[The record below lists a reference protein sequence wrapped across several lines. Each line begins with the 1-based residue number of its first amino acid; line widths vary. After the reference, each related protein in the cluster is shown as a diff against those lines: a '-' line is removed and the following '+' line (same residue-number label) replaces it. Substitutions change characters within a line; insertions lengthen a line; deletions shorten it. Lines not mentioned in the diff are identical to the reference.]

1 MKSIPSMS
9 LKTKAMKSLGRKIL
23 CVLLSGVFFGDTIA
37 WAEAPIL
44 PDTKAPGNRYPL
56 VQETANGIPLVNI
69 SAPTAGGVSRNDYE
83 RFNIPTKGAIL
94 NNSYTLSKT
103 ELAGYVQ
110 GNANMAQ
117 GPAKII
123 VNQVTSGNPTTMNGF
138 LEVAGHKADVIIANP
153 NGITVNGG
161 GFINTARAIL
171 TTGKPEY
178 DNKERLKDFR
188 IDNDATIL
196 ITGNGLNGKKA
207 DTLELYTRAAE
218 IKAAIFG
225 NTVHVTTGANVID
238 ANTGKVTAIEGKG
251 KKPEIAIDVKD
262 LGGMYAGRIF
272 LIGNE
277 KGLPIDIKGAIESQH
292 MVLDN
297 QGNLYHAGTTHSTE
311 DMTIHAKDIQN
322 TGTMAASGNMTLR
335 ADGQITNDKTIG
347 SVGNMAITANQ
358 VTNHKTIASE
368 KDLSITTTSEEENA
382 LDNSNSE
389 ILANGN
395 VTIQASHT
403 DNLNGNIA
411 SGSTLSIQGKTLNNS
426 QGKLTAYG
434 SNTISVSDKLEN
446 EQGLIA
452 ANENISI
459 SSDLIHNAQG
469 TITAGQNETITTK
482 DIQLDGK
489 LAAGNNLTI
498 TTDNDITNDS
508 AKENYG
514 ITQADGNL
522 TISAKGNLTNS
533 KKLESKGTLTLN
545 AKDISNKE
553 SGEINGG
560 SVSITSTTLTNRGL
574 VSADQANT
582 ITTDILQNIA
592 TGRIY
597 GEDITLHAKTLENR
611 KDKVLEEKLAAAM
624 KDLKQKEQDL
634 DDAFAIDVTAFKSD
648 SEKENYFKEIENKQA
663 AYAASKA
670 AVDAILADMAQV
682 KSATIAARNDMII
695 TGDTLLNSA
704 SSLLYAGGD
713 MAISEAKDITNQ
725 GADIKAQGNMSLTAP
740 TITNENEAFS
750 AKRVWT
756 SHTTNPNRIRIDQQ
770 GHPEQGQVFDE
781 SEFSEL
787 GSGYGAYHNKGIT
800 PKTLYEE
807 AGYDKIEQITEEERK
822 DGENPVPDD
831 LVGKEAP
838 NYDYNDP
845 IFKELGVK
853 SMDTPRPGYDDP
865 KQADWDK
872 QYKEILNQLNEK
884 IKAYNEEAKAYNDSI
899 GAIESKAIKYYT
911 IIRTTTHTSEKQVQ
925 ETKAGNISSGKDMI
939 LSGNVTNENSR
950 ITAGSTLTANSGT
963 LDNIAEKNQ
972 VQKITFGTTQESY
985 TKRKHRPHKAWRR
998 HYRDQIFKTP
1008 QKELDNPTSLD
1019 VGSYEGN
1026 TGKNPNKEDITQT
1039 MRDNVQQHLN
1049 PFATGK
1055 ETNPGSTAGKE
1066 TGGTLSFIPDSSLYK
1081 LHPEEKAKYLIETD
1095 PAFTNKKTFLSS
1107 DYMYNQLLWDN
1118 DKVNKRLGDGFY
1130 EQELIRN
1137 QVTQLTGMRYLNGY
1151 TNDEEEYKAL
1161 MDAGIA
1167 YAKEYNLKPGIALTK
1182 ELIAA
1187 LTSDMV
1193 WLETTTVT
1201 VNGKT
1206 YTVLYPHVYL
1216 KASTAKALTE
1226 DGSLISANTLITD
1239 TKGTLT
1245 NQGTLKGNTIVVKSK
1260 NIVNTG
1266 TIFGNNLS
1274 LKASQ
1279 DILQSG
1285 IIEGEDRISLDAGRN
1300 ITMKNTIQHGK
1311 NQDILDTT
1319 AGIAVKGKEGVLLM
1333 QAGQDITMTGA
1344 TLAAL
1349 GKNGSMI
1356 FSAGH
1361 NLTMDTDSLEA
1372 KKDMTENSDNYIR
1385 TYRKTET
1392 ANTLTAGKD
1401 ISLISGNDI
1410 KARSTTVASENGQI
1424 SMKAADDVTIENGY
1438 NKAMDDYG
1446 LKYKESG
1453 FLSHKTT
1460 AIKSHDESKTAIGSM
1475 LSGDKISITSIGN
1488 TTITASNV
1496 VGTNDVSITS
1506 GKNTTITSAEEVEQ
1520 HDYEKR
1526 VKKSG
1531 LLSGGGLGFTIGT
1544 EKRKDQYSDADL
1556 LQKAST
1562 VGSVSGNVSIES
1574 GNKTEVG
1581 ASAVLAGKNISIT
1594 GENVQISSKDNVY
1607 HSDEKHEYRKSGLTV
1622 SVGGDTIK
1630 ALQKVEA
1637 PLAKATA
1644 VSDNRLKALYGY
1656 EAYDTVKSDLKGE
1669 NSALKDLSSGKVHLA
1684 VSVGIGSTSS
1694 QSENHSVR
1702 TEAQGST
1709 LSAGENVSIQ
1719 AKSDM
1724 EIKGSAVEGEN
1735 VTWHVGQNLTIT
1747 SAEETQQQNMTESS
1761 KGGSLGVSI
1770 SAHAPITVE
1779 GSLYAGKGKENDT
1792 SVSYKESTIQARNE
1806 LTSHSGKDTNLI
1818 GSTLSGGKVTMNI
1831 GGNMNITS
1839 QQASHHYTSENASA
1853 GMHVSTLPGK
1863 VNLTGNASRGSM
1875 RSDFDSVTSQS
1886 GIHAGS
1892 DGYEITVKE
1901 NTRLKGGL
1909 IDSVANAD
1917 KNRLTTGTLAWE
1929 DMKNSADYKAGGLG
1943 ISYASKDEGTKLN
1956 ERGLTPSISP
1966 AIRGSA
1972 DSTTKSAVS
1981 EGTITIIDRE
1991 HQKQDISKLNRDT
2004 KNSLN
2009 QLQEIFDKSK
2019 IEEKQELIGMLE
2031 KYGNQA
2037 IHTYAESKGWKD
2049 GSTEKMLLHGAF
2061 GALMGDMAGGSA
2073 ATGALSGGVNEYV
2086 MGYLTKEKGEDW
2098 VQKHPDTV
2106 QWIAAGVGAALGN
2119 LTDGDMAEA
2128 VNTALAATKWNK
2140 LAYESMTKADIKDL
2154 LRKANGNQMSDKEIE
2169 GLLTDIIS
2177 IVNKIDPEAAQSKY
2191 YEYGN
2196 AEAVNAVKECLKEH
2210 GISDENIT
2218 SFMNEYKKVYREAV
2232 KKDIELFKKRTG
2244 IDLAKHLIDSS
2255 VRKGTFELPGL
2266 LVTANRNHSLLEEC
2280 EHSDMYEAQRDL
2292 ERNLDADLIESRREL
2307 GTKIAAES
2315 PAWANENYG
2324 GLKIVGFVGAEVAEK
2339 MANTPIASKFLRYSL
2354 EGSGELLSFEHDSD
2368 VSKDLEQSDVL
2379 AAKVRELSQNL
2390 KPGEKK
2396 YFYSSMDF
2404 NGGKMNPPRDQQLA
2418 YGKVKLAISI
2428 EKDAKGNITY
2438 SGKVGDTYN
2447 FDWHTVNQSSYKN
2460 EHIKLIMNNGAVL
2473 YQEIGALQPFN
2484 WTASIS
2490 GHVHGGNEK

>member
-1 MKSIPSMS
+1 MS

-44 PDTKAPGNRYPL
+44 PDTTAPGNRYPL

-196 ITGNGLNGKKA
+196 INGNGLNGKKA

-218 IKAAIFG
+218 IEAAIWG
-225 NTVHVTTGANVID
+225 NTVNVTTGTNVID
-238 ANTGKVTAIEGKG
+238 ANTGKVSAIEGKG
-251 KKPEIAIDVKD
+251 KNPEIAIDVKD

-335 ADGQITNDKTIG
+335 ADGQVVNDKTIG

-403 DNLNGNIA
+403 NNLNGNIA

-498 TTDNDITNDS
+498 TTDHDITNDS

-582 ITTDILQNIA
+582 ITTDTLQNIA

-611 KDKVLEEKLAAAM
+611 KDKVLEEKLSAAM

-634 DDAFAIDVTAFKSD
+634 DDAFAIDVTAFKSN

-663 AYAASKA
+663 AYAASKE

-682 KSATIAARNDMII
+682 KSATIAARNGMII

-770 GHPEQGQVFDE
+770 DHPEQGQVFDE

-822 DGENPVPDD
+822 DGEKPVPDD
-831 LVGKEAP
+831 EVGKEAP

-853 SMDTPRPGYDDP
+853 SMDTPRPGYNDP
-865 KQADWDK
+865 KQTDWDK

-899 GAIESKAIKYYT
+899 GAIKSKAIKYYT

-925 ETKAGNISSGKDMI
+925 ETKAGTISSGKDMI
-939 LSGNVTNENSR
+939 LTGNVTNEDSR
-950 ITAGSTLTANSGT
+950 ITAGSTLTTTGGT

-972 VQKITFGTTQESY
+972 AQRITFGTTQESY
-985 TKRKHRPHKAWRR
+985 TKKKHWPHKAWRR

-1026 TGKNPNKEDITQT
+1026 TGKKPNKEDITQT
-1039 MRDNVQQHLN
+1039 MRDNVQQNLN

-1066 TGGTLSFIPDSSLYK
+1066 TGGTQSFIPDSSLYK

-1182 ELIAA
+1182 EQIAA
-1187 LTSDMV
+1187 LTSDIV

-1245 NQGTLKGNTIVVKSK
+1245 NQGTLKGNTIITKSK
-1260 NIVNTG
+1260 NIVNKG
-1266 TIFGNNLS
+1266 TIFGNDIS

-1279 DILQSG
+1279 DIVHSG
-1285 IIEGEDRISLDAGRN
+1285 IIEGENKILLDAGRN
-1300 ITMKNTIQHGK
+1300 ILMKDTVQHGK

-1410 KARSTTVASENGQI
+1410 KARSTTVASENGQV

-1818 GSTLSGGKVTMNI
+1818 GSTLIGGKVTMNI

-1886 GIHAGS
+1886 GIHAGN

-1943 ISYASKDEGTKLN
+1943 ISYASKDEGTRLN

-1991 HQKQDISKLNRDT
+1991 HQKQDILKLNRDT

-2009 QLQEIFDKSK
+2009 QLQEIFDKTK
-2019 IEEKQELIGMLE
+2019 VEEKQELVGMLE

-2086 MGYLTKEKGEDW
+2086 MGYLTKTKGEDW
-2098 VQKHPDTV
+2098 MQKHPDTV
-2106 QWIAAGVGAALGN
+2106 QWISMGVASTLGKLAN
-2119 LTDGDMAEA
+2119 GSVSEVADI
-2128 VNTALAATKWNK
+2128 ALAGTKWN
-2140 LAYESMTKADIKDL
+2140 YYGSRKDE
-2154 LRKANGNQMSDKEIE
+2154 KGN
-2169 GLLTDIIS
+2169 IS
-2177 IVNKIDPEAAQSKY
+2177 
-2191 YEYGN
+2191 GM
-2196 AEAVNAVKECLKEH
+2196 
-2210 GISDENIT
+2210 G
-2218 SFMNEYKKVYREAV
+2218 
-2232 KKDIELFKKRTG
+2232 
-2244 IDLAKHLIDSS
+2244 
-2255 VRKGTFELPGL
+2255 
-2266 LVTANRNHSLLEEC
+2266 
-2280 EHSDMYEAQRDL
+2280 
-2292 ERNLDADLIESRREL
+2292 
-2307 GTKIAAES
+2307 KIAALLQPDGTYQYVTNVNGTDIPINREDLYKYTSVWIEDPKS
-2315 PAWANENYG
+2315 PGMGYTY
-2324 GLKIVGFVGAEVAEK
+2324 I
-2339 MANTPIASKFLRYSL
+2339 I
-2354 EGSGELLSFEHDSD
+2354 
-2368 VSKDLEQSDVL
+2368 
-2379 AAKVRELSQNL
+2379 
-2390 KPGEKK
+2390 
-2396 YFYSSMDF
+2396 
-2404 NGGKMNPPRDQQLA
+2404 NGDDGDT
-2418 YGKVKLAISI
+2418 Y
-2428 EKDAKGNITY
+2428 Y
-2438 SGKVGDTYN
+2438 SGTFKDERFDKQNRSMIYLGVDNWNEMESIIPGFSKTDKVGDKIFPELSKVDELKAYSWSKSLASNALSEKVNMVPNELVKQNWGGSLFKYFTKAGGIVGVPLTLN
-2447 FDWHTVNQSSYKN
+2447 DMRDDW
-2460 EHIKLIMNNGAVL
+2460 NNYSGYRLWLAWGSDGLPLFGGFAAGKSFGIIGAVG
-2473 YQEIGALQPFN
+2473 GAMAGDRAKDGIKDKIPTDQDIQL
-2484 WTASIS
+2484 TKGSS
-2490 GHVHGGNEK
+2490 KGK

>member
-1 MKSIPSMS
+1 MSI
-9 LKTKAMKSLGRKIL
+9 KTKAMKSLGRKIL

-44 PDTKAPGNRYPL
+44 PDTTAPGNRCPL

-218 IKAAIFG
+218 IEAAIFG

-311 DMTIHAKDIQN
+311 DMTIHAKTIQN
-322 TGTMAASGNMTLR
+322 TGTMASSGHMRLQ
-335 ADGQITNDKTIG
+335 ADGQITNDKIMG

-482 DIQLDGK
+482 DIQMDGK

-498 TTDNDITNDS
+498 TTDHDITNDS

-533 KKLESKGTLTLN
+533 KKQESKGTLTLS

-624 KDLKQKEQDL
+624 KDLKQKEKDL
-634 DDAFAIDVTAFKSD
+634 DDAFAIDVTAFKSN

-670 AVDAILADMAQV
+670 TVDAILADMAQV

-725 GADIKAQGNMSLTAP
+725 GADIKAQGNISLTAP

-770 GHPEQGQVFDE
+770 DHPEQGQVFDE

-822 DGENPVPDD
+822 DGETPVPDD
-831 LVGKEAP
+831 LVGQEAP

-899 GAIESKAIKYYT
+899 GAIESKAIKNYT

-985 TKRKHRPHKAWRR
+985 TKKKHWPHKAWRR
-998 HYRDQIFKTP
+998 HYRDPIFMTP

-1049 PFATGK
+1049 PFTTGK

-1167 YAKEYNLKPGIALTK
+1167 YAKEYNLKSGISLTK
-1182 ELIAA
+1182 EQMAS

-1206 YTVLYPHVYL
+1206 YDVLYPHVYL
-1216 KASTAKALTE
+1216 KAGSEKKIAA
-1226 DGSLISANTLITD
+1226 DGSLISANQLIMEA
-1239 TKGTLT
+1239 K
-1245 NQGTLKGNTIVVKSK
+1245 NQLANSGVLMGNSILMQGKD
-1260 NIVNTG
+1260 IVNRGMIYSDTVQ
-1266 TIFGNNLS
+1266 
-1274 LKASQ
+1274 LKASH
-1279 DILQSG
+1279 DIKESG
-1285 IIEGEDRISLDAGRN
+1285 IIHAEKQVSLTADNN
-1300 ITMKNTIQHGK
+1300 ITLQDTVLHEK
-1311 NQDILDTT
+1311 NQDVLHTT
-1319 AGIAVKGKEGVLLM
+1319 VGIAVKGKDGVLLM
-1333 QAGQDITMTGA
+1333 EAGKDIHLTGA
-1344 TLAAL
+1344 TLEAL
-1349 GKNGSMI
+1349 GDNGSLI
-1356 FSAGH
+1356 LKAGNNIH
-1361 NLTMDTDSLEA
+1361 LDTDSLEA

-1392 ANTLTAGKD
+1392 ANTLAAGKN
-1401 ISLISGNDI
+1401 ITLAAGENLS
-1410 KARSTTVASENGQI
+1410 ARNTTVLSENGQI
-1424 SMKAADDVTIENGY
+1424 TVAAKGDVNLENGY
-1438 NKAMDDYG
+1438 NESRDDYG
-1446 LKYKESG
+1446 LKYKERG
-1453 FLSHKTT
+1453 LLSSKTT
-1460 AIKSHDESKTAIGSM
+1460 TIKSRDESKTVTAST
-1475 LSGDKISITSIGN
+1475 LSGDAVQITAGGNTNMTGSQVIGTHDVAISSGKDTSI
-1488 TTITASNV
+1488 S
-1496 VGTNDVSITS
+1496 
-1506 GKNTTITSAEEVEQ
+1506 SAEEYEQ
-1520 HDYEKR
+1520 HDYAKQF
-1526 VKKSG
+1526 KKSG
-1531 LLSGGGLGFTIGT
+1531 LLSGGGLGFTLGT
-1544 EKRKDQYSDADL
+1544 EKRKDQYRDADV
-1556 LQKAST
+1556 LQKGST
-1562 VGSVSGNVSIES
+1562 VGSISGNVTITSDKDIHV
-1574 GNKTEVG
+1574 N
-1581 ASAVLAGKNISIT
+1581 ASDIIAGKDISMT
-1594 GENVQISSKDNVY
+1594 GENVNISSKDNIY
-1607 HSDEKHEYRKSGLTV
+1607 HSEEKHEYKKSGLTV
-1622 SVGGDTIK
+1622 SVGGATIDAINSVVQPITRASEVKDKRLAGLYAVKAGQEAGQIAKTYKSQQDVIDSLYDKAGKESELWAKGKDWEKADQMKDNQLGGKNTLTLNVGLGSSHSQSESHSETKEAVGSHVSATGDVTIK
-1630 ALQKVEA
+1630 ATKE
-1637 PLAKATA
+1637 
-1644 VSDNRLKALYGY
+1644 DIR
-1656 EAYDTVKSDLKGE
+1656 
-1669 NSALKDLSSGKVHLA
+1669 
-1684 VSVGIGSTSS
+1684 
-1694 QSENHSVR
+1694 
-1702 TEAQGST
+1702 
-1709 LSAGENVSIQ
+1709 
-1719 AKSDM
+1719 
-1724 EIKGSAVEGEN
+1724 IKGSQVNGEK
-1735 VTWHVGQNLTIT
+1735 VTLNAKKNINISAAENSNSTNESTKSSGASIGASIGVGGLQGISASYGKANGHVKENETTYEKSQVTANKDLIFSSVKNTTIT
-1747 SAEETQQQNMTESS
+1747 
-1761 KGGSLGVSI
+1761 GSEM
-1770 SAHAPITVE
+1770 A
-1779 GSLYAGKGKENDT
+1779 
-1792 SVSYKESTIQARNE
+1792 
-1806 LTSHSGKDTNLI
+1806 
-1818 GSTLSGGKVTMNI
+1818 GGKVTGYV
-1831 GGNMNITS
+1831 GGNLSIETKQDEKNYEEKNSSTGLSVNYSMKNGKTSISGGISKDNIHSNYESATD
-1839 QQASHHYTSENASA
+1839 QAGIRAKEE
-1853 GMHVSTLPGK
+1853 G
-1863 VNLTGNASRGSM
+1863 
-1875 RSDFDSVTSQS
+1875 FDIS
-1886 GIHAGS
+1886 
-1892 DGYEITVKE
+1892 VKE
-1901 NTRLKGGL
+1901 NTNLKGGV
-1909 IDSVANAD
+1909 IDSAASKD
-1917 KNRLTTGTLAWE
+1917 KNTLTTGTLSWE
-1929 DMKNSADYKAGGLG
+1929 DKENKADYKAGGMG
-1943 ISYASKDEGTKLN
+1943 VSYSPNNKSSKLN
-1956 ERGLTPSISP
+1956 QRGLTPNLTP
-1966 AIRGSA
+1966 TVKDNA
-1972 DSTTKSAVS
+1972 DSTTKSAVA
-1981 EGTITIIDRE
+1981 EGTIHITNKE
-1991 HQKQDISKLNRDT
+1991 KQKQDISSLNRDT

-2009 QLQEIFDKSK
+2009 QLQEIFSK
-2019 IEEKQELIGMLE
+2019 AKVEERQELRGILEQYGNEFIHQYSEKKGWIDGSSEKTALHALWSGLMSQMSGGNAFSGSVSGGMNEFVLGYLEKAEGKEWMLE
-2031 KYGNQA
+2031 
-2037 IHTYAESKGWKD
+2037 
-2049 GSTEKMLLHGAF
+2049 
-2061 GALMGDMAGGSA
+2061 
-2073 ATGALSGGVNEYV
+2073 
-2086 MGYLTKEKGEDW
+2086 
-2098 VQKHPDTV
+2098 HPDLV
-2106 QWIAAGVGAALGN
+2106 QAVSVGLGATLGTLTGDIANSAYTTHMGTKWNQYENYPHMKEQIEKELETEDYKGLPVGAAKVIYTDETQQHGVIIVKDSASSGRIIDLNSITGAGEAFGYLYDNGELHAYQENKGYYPTGHPNAEKSYYNLGEQ
-2119 LTDGDMAEA
+2119 DGYVLNGHPLYNSDINGIAWDKSQEFLASKGLAWSTANWFEARYGYLSRQEAEMVG
-2128 VNTALAATKWNK
+2128 VNIANTTLKVWGQIAYLKEVIRNHQRFDTLQDAL
-2140 LAYESMTKADIKDL
+2140 KADGYDTIPF
-2154 LRKANGNQMSDKEIE
+2154 S
-2169 GLLTDIIS
+2169 
-2177 IVNKIDPEAAQSKY
+2177 
-2191 YEYGN
+2191 
-2196 AEAVNAVKECLKEH
+2196 
-2210 GISDENIT
+2210 
-2218 SFMNEYKKVYREAV
+2218 
-2232 KKDIELFKKRTG
+2232 TG
-2244 IDLAKHLIDSS
+2244 IVTIGVLSRFNPEIGFIGGVLGGIGSNIYINQK
-2255 VRKGTFELPGL
+2255 KEEL
-2266 LVTANRNHSLLEEC
+2266 
-2280 EHSDMYEAQRDL
+2280 
-2292 ERNLDADLIESRREL
+2292 
-2307 GTKIAAES
+2307 KKAES
-2315 PAWANENYG
+2315 GDPSN
-2324 GLKIVGFVGAEVAEK
+2324 
-2339 MANTPIASKFLRYSL
+2339 S
-2354 EGSGELLSFEHDSD
+2354 
-2368 VSKDLEQSDVL
+2368 
-2379 AAKVRELSQNL
+2379 
-2390 KPGEKK
+2390 
-2396 YFYSSMDF
+2396 
-2404 NGGKMNPPRDQQLA
+2404 
-2418 YGKVKLAISI
+2418 
-2428 EKDAKGNITY
+2428 DAK
-2438 SGKVGDTYN
+2438 S
-2447 FDWHTVNQSSYKN
+2447 KN
-2460 EHIKLIMNNGAVL
+2460 SEV
-2473 YQEIGALQPFN
+2473 
-2484 WTASIS
+2484 
-2490 GHVHGGNEK
+2490 

>member
-1 MKSIPSMS
+1 
-9 LKTKAMKSLGRKIL
+9 
-23 CVLLSGVFFGDTIA
+23 
-37 WAEAPIL
+37 
-44 PDTKAPGNRYPL
+44 
-56 VQETANGIPLVNI
+56 
-69 SAPTAGGVSRNDYE
+69 
-83 RFNIPTKGAIL
+83 
-94 NNSYTLSKT
+94 
-103 ELAGYVQ
+103 
-110 GNANMAQ
+110 
-117 GPAKII
+117 
-123 VNQVTSGNPTTMNGF
+123 
-138 LEVAGHKADVIIANP
+138 
-153 NGITVNGG
+153 
-161 GFINTARAIL
+161 
-171 TTGKPEY
+171 
-178 DNKERLKDFR
+178 
-188 IDNDATIL
+188 
-196 ITGNGLNGKKA
+196 
-207 DTLELYTRAAE
+207 
-218 IKAAIFG
+218 
-225 NTVHVTTGANVID
+225 
-238 ANTGKVTAIEGKG
+238 
-251 KKPEIAIDVKD
+251 
-262 LGGMYAGRIF
+262 
-272 LIGNE
+272 
-277 KGLPIDIKGAIESQH
+277 
-292 MVLDN
+292 
-297 QGNLYHAGTTHSTE
+297 
-311 DMTIHAKDIQN
+311 
-322 TGTMAASGNMTLR
+322 
-335 ADGQITNDKTIG
+335 
-347 SVGNMAITANQ
+347 MAITANQ

-403 DNLNGNIA
+403 DNMNGNIA

-498 TTDNDITNDS
+498 TTDHDITNDS

-533 KKLESKGTLTLN
+533 KKLESKGTLTLS

-560 SVSITSTTLTNRGL
+560 SVSITTTTLTNRGL

-624 KDLKQKEQDL
+624 KDLKQKEKDL

-670 AVDAILADMAQV
+670 AVDAILEDMAQV

-740 TITNENEAFS
+740 TITNANEAFS
-750 AKRVWT
+750 ANRVWT
-756 SHTTNPNRIRIDQQ
+756 SEVTNPDLIRIDEKE
-770 GHPEQGQVFDE
+770 HPEKGQSFTRD
-781 SEFSEL
+781 EFSAL
-787 GSGYGAYHNKGIT
+787 DSGYGAYHNKGIT

-822 DGENPVPDD
+822 DGEKPVPDD

-911 IIRTTTHTSEKQVQ
+911 IIRTITHTSEKQVQ
-925 ETKAGNISSGKDMI
+925 ETQAGNISSGKDMI

-963 LDNIAEKNQ
+963 LDNSAEKNQ

-998 HYRDQIFKTP
+998 HYRDQIFMTP

-1026 TGKNPNKEDITQT
+1026 TGKSPNKEDITQT

-1137 QVTQLTGMRYLNGY
+1137 QVTQLTGMRHLNGY
-1151 TNDEEEYKAL
+1151 TNDEEEYKVL

-1182 ELIAA
+1182 EQIAA
-1187 LTSDMV
+1187 LTSDIV

-1245 NQGTLKGNTIVVKSK
+1245 NQGTLKGNTIITKSK
-1260 NIVNTG
+1260 NIVNKG
-1266 TIFGNNLS
+1266 TIFGNDIS

-1279 DILQSG
+1279 DIVHSG
-1285 IIEGEDRISLDAGRN
+1285 IIEGENKILLDAGRN
-1300 ITMKNTIQHGK
+1300 ILMKDTVQHGK

-1349 GKNGSMI
+1349 GENGSMI
-1356 FSAGH
+1356 LSAGH

-1392 ANTLTAGKD
+1392 TNTLTAGKT
-1401 ISLISGNDI
+1401 ITLAAGENLS
-1410 KARSTTVASENGQI
+1410 ARNTTVLSENGQI
-1424 SMKAADDVTIENGY
+1424 TAAAKGDVNLENGY
-1438 NKAMDDYG
+1438 NESRDDYG
-1446 LKYKESG
+1446 LKYKERG
-1453 FLSHKTT
+1453 LLSSKTT
-1460 AIKSHDESKTAIGSM
+1460 TIKSRDESKTVTAST
-1475 LSGDKISITSIGN
+1475 LSGDAVQITAGGNTNMTGSQVIGTHDVAISSGKDTSI
-1488 TTITASNV
+1488 S
-1496 VGTNDVSITS
+1496 
-1506 GKNTTITSAEEVEQ
+1506 SAQEYER
-1520 HDYEKR
+1520 HDYAKQ

-1562 VGSVSGNVSIES
+1562 VGSTSGNVSIES
-1574 GNKTEVG
+1574 GNKVEID

-1607 HSDEKHEYRKSGLTV
+1607 HSEEKHEYKKSGLTV
-1622 SVGGDTIK
+1622 SATGGAVAALSDALTYAQK
-1630 ALQKVEA
+1630 ASSARDKQ
-1637 PLAKATA
+1637 
-1644 VSDNRLKALYGY
+1644 LKALYGAEVY
-1656 EAYDTVKSDLKGE
+1656 QTIAKGKDV
-1669 NSALKDLSSGKVHLA
+1669 LKDLSGKGMPG
-1684 VSVGIGSTSS
+1684 VSVGIGSSS
-1694 QSENHSVR
+1694 FKAENHAKS
-1702 TEAQGST
+1702 TEAMASI
-1709 LSAGENVSIQ
+1709 LIANKNVKVQ
-1719 AKSDM
+1719 AKSDISM
-1724 EIKGSAVEGEN
+1724 KGSQASSHTIFFHAGGGIMLDAAEDRSTTDIVHSSKSSQLGMNFMPTGNSVFAEN
-1735 VTWHVGQNLTIT
+1735 SKSTGTEAEIITTHTGSQLT
-1747 SAEETQQQNMTESS
+1747 AEE
-1761 KGGSLGVSI
+1761 KI
-1770 SAHAPITVE
+1770 SME
-1779 GSLYAGKGKENDT
+1779 
-1792 SVSYKESTIQARNE
+1792 
-1806 LTSHSGKDTNLI
+1806 SGKDTALR
-1818 GSTLSGGKVTMNI
+1818 GSRVSAGQVSVQA
-1831 GGNMNITS
+1831 GGNLSIESLQDTDTYRSQSHNTGSSFSTGTS
-1839 QQASHHYTSENASA
+1839 RATAHHGKWMTGKSEENTDSHYE
-1853 GMHVSTLPGK
+1853 
-1863 VNLTGNASRGSM
+1863 
-1875 RSDFDSVTSQS
+1875 SVTEQA
-1886 GIHAGS
+1886 GIHAGAN
-1892 DGYEITVKE
+1892 GYDIIVKG
-1901 NTRLKGGL
+1901 NTNLTGGL
-1909 IDSVANAD
+1909 IDSTAAKE
-1917 KNRLTTGTLAWE
+1917 KNNLTTGTLSWS
-1929 DMKNSADYKAGGLG
+1929 DVQNKAGYSMATNGRLYGADWTPTKTIQTKQGEKTTGG
-1943 ISYASKDEGTKLN
+1943 IHMHN
-1956 ERGLTPSISP
+1956 SP
-1966 AIRGSA
+1966 IHAQPAKGQAETITQSA
-1972 DSTTKSAVS
+1972 LIDGAVS
-1981 EGTITIIDRE
+1981 ITDQA
-1991 HQKQDISKLNRDT
+1991 HQKQDISTLNRDT
-2004 KNSLN
+2004 ETSLH
-2009 QLQEIFDKSK
+2009 QLEKIFDKKK
-2019 IEEKQELIGMLE
+2019 IQERRELVSEFAKLGAEKIGDIAKE
-2031 KYGNQA
+2031 KNW
-2037 IHTYAESKGWKD
+2037 AED
-2049 GSTEKMLLHGAF
+2049 DYRRTLLHGLLGALTAQMSGNSALAGGAAGAATERLQPVLDKLLKDYPELREDAGSVIGYAVGKALNDGKTGEAVAWNGTKFNWLSHEQQDKRNELIAEAEARGDENAAESIRQYYEQLDYDQDQFIAKSHLLDNAEYSEELEQAIINGTAEERKLQEQDYGHIVAVEALRLAKYQGLTAYNFGDEDFVTLNGSIGATLGISGGFIMDRRGNVYYSTGTGMVF
-2061 GALMGDMAGGSA
+2061 GASAGVTTGKFKADTSNWKNSDYKEAITGISGSF
-2073 ATGALSGGVNEYV
+2073 GFSGIFLSGGVSI
-2086 MGYLTKEKGEDW
+2086 GTKY
-2098 VQKHPDTV
+2098 
-2106 QWIAAGVGAALGN
+2106 
-2119 LTDGDMAEA
+2119 GDREIGLATGTGLSA
-2128 VNTALAATKWNK
+2128 SGIVNYTEFICN
-2140 LAYESMTKADIKDL
+2140 IKDL
-2154 LRKANGNQMSDKEIE
+2154 
-2169 GLLTDIIS
+2169 
-2177 IVNKIDPEAAQSKY
+2177 
-2191 YEYGN
+2191 
-2196 AEAVNAVKECLKEH
+2196 
-2210 GISDENIT
+2210 
-2218 SFMNEYKKVYREAV
+2218 
-2232 KKDIELFKKRTG
+2232 
-2244 IDLAKHLIDSS
+2244 
-2255 VRKGTFELPGL
+2255 
-2266 LVTANRNHSLLEEC
+2266 
-2280 EHSDMYEAQRDL
+2280 
-2292 ERNLDADLIESRREL
+2292 
-2307 GTKIAAES
+2307 
-2315 PAWANENYG
+2315 
-2324 GLKIVGFVGAEVAEK
+2324 
-2339 MANTPIASKFLRYSL
+2339 
-2354 EGSGELLSFEHDSD
+2354 
-2368 VSKDLEQSDVL
+2368 
-2379 AAKVRELSQNL
+2379 
-2390 KPGEKK
+2390 
-2396 YFYSSMDF
+2396 
-2404 NGGKMNPPRDQQLA
+2404 
-2418 YGKVKLAISI
+2418 
-2428 EKDAKGNITY
+2428 
-2438 SGKVGDTYN
+2438 
-2447 FDWHTVNQSSYKN
+2447 
-2460 EHIKLIMNNGAVL
+2460 
-2473 YQEIGALQPFN
+2473 
-2484 WTASIS
+2484 
-2490 GHVHGGNEK
+2490 